1 MNIVLKCINMFS
13 VMPLANNLYTYN
25 NYKAA
30 LNYSATKR
38 IICQTCKHAA
48 MNCWTETVHVA
59 RDGLV
64 QACTRF
70 SFTYF
75 LYLFYF
81 YFLNVRFIS
90 FSSSLLRLTGQIV
103 WPCSLSPSC
112 PPPFSDRI
120 EQRHQNDEFGS
131 SWMWTWSSNISKN
144 LLLPLLREM
153 LRCGVV

>member
-103 WPCSLSPSC
+103 
-112 PPPFSDRI
+112 
-120 EQRHQNDEFGS
+120 
-131 SWMWTWSSNISKN
+131 
-144 LLLPLLREM
+144 
-153 LRCGVV
+153 